1 MNMTRSDMEGKPS
14 HIEAHK
20 GHKPPKAISETP
32 PASVPKHR
40 PRTKQHTLL
49 SQIAYRETLP
59 KDQRGRMIVDE
70 WPFDAPMPDFV
81 EIRKPLQEKQF
92 LPILGKAKQTIKDNI
107 MNAILTRIWAFVRDV
122 ILQWAFPFPIY
133 RKGEDGVTPIRD
145 DKGKHVI
152 DWVATVS
159 ARVLSLVAVVW
170 GTVEVLGIPL
180 AEWIARLAGAL
191 GIPIGG

>member
-14 HIEAHK
+14 HIDAPK

-32 PASVPKHR
+32 PAKVPKHR

-70 WPFDAPMPDFV
+70 WPFDFPMPDFV
-81 EIRKPLQEKQF
+81 SIRKIPKNSI
-92 LPILGKAKQTIKDNI
+92 LPQPKTTVKDRL
-107 MNAILTRIWAFVRDV
+107 MNAILNRIWAFVRDV

-133 RKGEDGVTPIRD
+133 KKGEDGVTPIRD
-145 DKGKHVI
+145 ENGKKVI

-170 GTVEVLGIPL
+170 GTVEVLGIPV
-180 AEWIARLAGAL
+180 AEWVNRIIAAL
-191 GIPIGG
+191 GIGG